1 MKKQKTD
8 IDVLFRRL
16 RLLAQKKGF
25 VVYNICIRNA
35 GVGIAYAR
43 FRVTDPEPNEITV
56 FDYHRGLRGAI
67 VGELKAWEGRT

>member
-1 MKKQKTD
+1 MRKQKTD

-25 VVYNICIRNA
+25 VVYNIYIRRA
-35 GVGIAYAR
+35 GVGIAYVQD
-43 FRVTDPEPNEITV
+43 RVTNPQPNEITV
-56 FDYHRGLRGAI
+56 FSYHRGLRGAI